1 MANPRRNKPVQ
12 TSVTLADL
20 LSIFRGT
27 PADTPR
33 QRAKLADIETRM
45 NLPETLPDQTTNLLQ
60 AQPRQAAASLMAL
73 SPMTD
78 VTTQQ
83 TQDIGSLI
91 QPLLSQPKDANNLLT
106 EKEEK
111 EIAKDPVALRKFS
124 RAGNAFAQLGGFRE
138 ASPELLAQ
146 ATPEELDIYNK
157 QKLAARNKGI
167 GEMLLMLSD
176 ALGGRDVA
184 MRALERQQARQPAKE
199 ELTAAQRNYQ
209 TYLEIAQTGT
219 PKEIQLAA
227 SALLGIRQGKSKE
240 QLRNEVIAALT
251 KQNNPITGE
260 PYSEEDI
267 NEQIKIL
274 DKFYGNAEQASEPES
289 PPLQIDGYTITE
301 G

>member
-1 MANPRRNKPVQ
+1 MANGQSLIDFYR
-12 TSVTLADL
+12 S
-20 LSIFRGT
+20 FGGG
-27 PADTPR
+27 
-33 QRAKLADIETRM
+33 QRVSPIER
-45 NLPETLPDQTTNLLQ
+45 LGLVSEDKQDETLP
-60 AQPRQAAASLMAL
+60 
-73 SPMTD
+73 
-78 VTTQQ
+78 VTTPITPEPIQE
-83 TQDIGSLI
+83 TPSLLEP
-91 QPLLSQPKDANNLLT
+91 QPQPTGLLT
-106 EKEEK
+106 EKEEE
-111 EIAKDPVALRKFS
+111 EIAKDPVALAKFS

-146 ATPEELDIYNK
+146 ATPEQLDIYNK

-219 PKEIQLAA
+219 PEEVQLAA

-251 KQNNPITGE
+251 KQTNPLTGE

-274 DKFYGNAEQASEPES
+274 DKFYGGAEQTSEPES

>member
-1 MANPRRNKPVQ
+1 MANPRRNKNVQ
-12 TSVTLADL
+12 TALTLADL
-20 LSIFRGT
+20 LSRFRGA

-91 QPLLSQPKDANNLLT
+91 QPLLSQPKDADNLLT
-106 EKEEK
+106 EKEEE
-111 EIAKDPVALRKFS
+111 EIAKDPIALRKFS

-138 ASPELLAQ
+138 ASPEFLAQ

-157 QKLAARNKGI
+157 EKLAARNKGI

-184 MRALERQQARQPAKE
+184 MRALERQKLKQPTPIKATEAIKQE
-199 ELTAAQRNYQ
+199 ELAVLQKLKR
-209 TYLEIAQTGT
+209 LETT
-219 PKEIQLAA
+219 LKEGETIEDLVGKLSKFEQIVYKNFIEKPESQSFIQDFL
-227 SALLGIRQGKSKE
+227 SCKFDNNTTQQGPIDLGI
-240 QLRNEVIAALT
+240 I
-251 KQNNPITGE
+251 
-260 PYSEEDI
+260 SE
-267 NEQIKIL
+267 
-274 DKFYGNAEQASEPES
+274 
-289 PPLQIDGYTITE
+289 
-301 G
+301 

>member
-1 MANPRRNKPVQ
+1 MAIGQGLIK
-12 TSVTLADL
+12 
-20 LSIFRGT
+20 FY
-27 PADTPR
+27 
-33 QRAKLADIETRM
+33 
-45 NLPETLPDQTTNLLQ
+45 ETLGGSQRVSPIERLGLVSQDKQDEPSPVITPITPEPIQETPSLLEP
-60 AQPRQAAASLMAL
+60 QPE
-73 SPMTD
+73 PT
-78 VTTQQ
+78 
-83 TQDIGSLI
+83 G
-91 QPLLSQPKDANNLLT
+91 LLT
-106 EKEEK
+106 EKEQE
-111 EIAKDPVALRKFS
+111 EIAKDPIALRKFS

-219 PKEIQLAA
+219 PEEIELA
-227 SALLGIRQGKSKE
+227 SIALLGTRQGKSEE
-240 QLRNEVIAALT
+240 QI
-251 KQNNPITGE
+251 KQELASKLLGQTDTIGQPVYT
-260 PYSEEDI
+260 EEDVK
-267 NEQIKIL
+267 ERIKIL
-274 DKFYGNAEQASEPES
+274 DTIFFNGSNKIETEQDK
-289 PPLQIDGYTITE
+289 PLSFEVPGYTITE